1 MKTSTKKIINDA
13 KSMSAKKF
21 MEIYENDSKLEILDA
36 DNLLNMNEGYLN
48 LDYDGIS
55 ILFLDGEYTD

>member
-48 LDYDGIS
+48 LDYEGIS